1 MTPQSLDPHENPWMR
16 GDVCTKG
23 FEKVGFVVSYTSGHL
38 EILWPNG
45 VERVPSDEVDDI
57 RRMAHW
63 DSVPP
68 GGQKTNLETL
78 ESLEALEILSNALSN
93 ALTDRAFKNEHEK
106 AEVDNLIKR
115 SFATDGCEWDKKHS
129 TQLLTLALYPERVGI
144 VFKLRERL
152 HRSFCS
158 R

>member
-23 FEKVGFVVSYTSGHL
+23 FEKVGFVVSYTSGYL

-45 VERVPSDEVDDI
+45 IERVPSDEVDDI

-106 AEVDNLIKR
+106 AEVDNLMAIVIIALFMAACRVTPKNGR
-115 SFATDGCEWDKKHS
+115 AK
-129 TQLLTLALYPERVGI
+129 ALYPLPLAVNDAVLVCPLVKERAA
-144 VFKLRERL
+144 
-152 HRSFCS
+152 
-158 R
+158 